1 MRIHTSYTTHVP
13 TNHPHTCPHPRAL
26 IPRSCA
32 TICLGVTGGTGEYE
46 WLGYVTGALTI
57 LNGIFNLVIICVHP
71 GFGAGGLSRWG
82 DPTES
87 YTDGGKEIMSASKG
101 AASTFVKNNPD
112 LAKQAAQGAVGYAVA
127 NPQATAGALQ
137 VRRGREG
144 EQRKRGGRAEKAGR
158 ELSKRDAANQRK
170 QRQIARERRSPSLL
184 GASA

>member
-1 MRIHTSYTTHVP
+1 MRILHTLHHTYQPP
-13 TNHPHTCPHPRAL
+13 THTCPHSPAL

-46 WLGYVTGALTI
+46 WLGIVTGTLTI

-112 LAKQAAQGAVGYAVA
+112 LAKQAAQGAVGYAAA

-137 VRRGREG
+137 VRREQR
-144 EQRKRGGRAEKAGR
+144 EQRKRRKRGENARKESLQTREAETDREEKAFR
-158 ELSKRDAANQRK
+158 PVLHLLR
-170 QRQIARERRSPSLL
+170 ARSVV
-184 GASA
+184 

>member
-1 MRIHTSYTTHVP
+1 MHHAHSHTLHHTYQPP
-13 TNHPHTCPHPRAL
+13 THTCPHSPAL

-46 WLGYVTGALTI
+46 WLGIVTGTLTI

-112 LAKQAAQGAVGYAVA
+112 LAKQAAQGAVGYAAA

-137 VRRGREG
+137 VRREQREQR
-144 EQRKRGGRAEKAGR
+144 ERRKRGENARKESLQTREAETDREEKAFR
-158 ELSKRDAANQRK
+158 PVLHLLR
-170 QRQIARERRSPSLL
+170 ARSVV
-184 GASA
+184 